1 MASIVA
7 ALLVVLA
14 LLFSYPAAV
23 AAPSPQRGGTLV
35 YALRDEP
42 DRLDPNLSGLR
53 PSQIVFFQ
61 IFDPLIVRD
70 KRDKKFKPWLATSW
84 SVSSDGKAYTFKLR
98 DNVKFQDGTPFDA
111 TAVKYNF
118 DRTHDPKLASRCGG
132 CAIGF
137 YDGTDVVDRLTV
149 RIRLKQPWAP
159 FLDAASLYYR
169 MVSPA
174 AV

>member
-1 MASIVA
+1 MLVA
-7 ALLVVLA
+7 HPYMRRRGMVKAGVVLLVALVL
-14 LLFSYPAAV
+14 LVPHPAAV
-23 AAPSPQRGGTLV
+23 AAPLPQRGGTLV

-98 DNVKFQDGTPFDA
+98 DNVKFQ
-111 TAVKYNF
+111 
-118 DRTHDPKLASRCGG
+118 
-132 CAIGF
+132 
-137 YDGTDVVDRLTV
+137 
-149 RIRLKQPWAP
+149 
-159 FLDAASLYYR
+159 
-169 MVSPA
+169 
-174 AV
+174 

>member
-23 AAPSPQRGGTLV
+23 AAPLPQRGGTLV
-35 YALRDEP
+35 YALPDEP

-70 KRDKKFKPWLATSW
+70 KKDKKFKPWLATSW
-84 SVSSDGKAYTFKLR
+84 SVSPDGKVYTFKLR
-98 DNVKFQDGTPFDA
+98 AGVKFHDGTAFDA
-111 TAVKYNF
+111 AAVKFNF
-118 DRTHDPKLASRCGG
+118 DRTHDPQLASRCGG
-132 CAIGF
+132 CAVGF
-137 YDGTDVVDRLTV
+137 YDHTEVVDAQAV
-149 RIRLKQPWAP
+149 RIHLK
-159 FLDAASLYYR
+159 
-169 MVSPA
+169 
-174 AV
+174 